1 MGARMLEWRR
11 LTRGL
16 RPLPKA
22 ESTMPI
28 LKRELDQYPPDLMQ
42 TEFESLELAR
52 GRLQQAQADGAGCLP
67 IPKPQS
73 VLGSSA
79 TCTLALED
87 ELDRD
92 PAKGE
97 LGWAG
102 SPVGSKLTAASE
114 HDSMAQDL
122 GSFGYFAEYMGH
134 VNAPKPL
141 TFWSGDWDDYPEF
154 DPRAV
159 GWWCLY
165 THSRQEK
172 ALMRHL
178 AGRGVAFYC
187 PMIEKRARS
196 PQGRIR
202 SSYLPL
208 FTNYVFLRGTDDDRR
223 LALTTNCIL
232 TSRPIRQPDFLVRDL
247 WQINRALLSG
257 IAITAEQKLTQG
269 DPVIVKSGPFKGF
282 EGFVLRRAGTT
293 RFLIHLRYLEQGVS
307 MEIDEGAL
315 AAI

>member
-1 MGARMLEWRR
+1 
-11 LTRGL
+11 
-16 RPLPKA
+16 
-22 ESTMPI
+22 MPI

-42 TEFESLELAR
+42 TEFESLERAR
-52 GRLQQAQADGAGCLP
+52 A
-67 IPKPQS
+67 S
-73 VLGSSA
+73 
-79 TCTLALED
+79 
-87 ELDRD
+87 LDRVHD
-92 PAKGE
+92 QPSAIEHATSDQVSSPSNGSAPVQVHDREPSFERDHGLVDSSGQETFDEVKGR
-97 LGWAG
+97 
-102 SPVGSKLTAASE
+102 VGDRPEFAS
-114 HDSMAQDL
+114 HDL
-122 GSFGYFAEYMGH
+122 GTFGYFAEYLGQPA
-134 VNAPKPL
+134 APKPL
-141 TFWSGDWDDYPEF
+141 TFWSGDWDDYSEF
-154 DPRAV
+154 DASAI

-172 ALMRHL
+172 VLMRHL

-187 PMIEKRARS
+187 PMIEKRSRS
-196 PQGRIR
+196 PQGRMR

-232 TSRPIRQPDFLVRDL
+232 ASKPIRQPDFLVRDL
-247 WQINRALLSG
+247 WQINRALQSG
-257 IAITAEQKLTQG
+257 VPMTPEQKLTQG

-293 RFLIHLRYLEQGVS
+293 RFLIYLRYLEQGVS